1 MVSLL
6 LRDGDISPN
15 LGPTTNILKN
25 IPTSFKQRQQN
36 FPLKTEYTH
45 LANTFLAHT
54 QPMPPYIQSHSRIA
68 APNST
73 LITIKQPPHCP
84 PHLYLIISISLLS
97 QQCNRILKDRFLP
110 RSLTILRC
118 LKAVTTSLDAL
129 TTTCPILKEF
139 SPQHG
144 GGVTTPYVL

>member
-1 MVSLL
+1 
-6 LRDGDISPN
+6 
-15 LGPTTNILKN
+15 
-25 IPTSFKQRQQN
+25 
-36 FPLKTEYTH
+36 
-45 LANTFLAHT
+45 
-54 QPMPPYIQSHSRIA
+54 MPPYIQSHSRIA

-97 QQCNRILKDRFLP
+97 QQCNRILKDRFPP

-118 LKAVTTSLDAL
+118 LKVVTTSLDAL

-144 GGVTTPYVL
+144 GGHNPLCFVTTCDDGAFNGGGGVIYATPNKFSCLICRYKATLTYFFSTL